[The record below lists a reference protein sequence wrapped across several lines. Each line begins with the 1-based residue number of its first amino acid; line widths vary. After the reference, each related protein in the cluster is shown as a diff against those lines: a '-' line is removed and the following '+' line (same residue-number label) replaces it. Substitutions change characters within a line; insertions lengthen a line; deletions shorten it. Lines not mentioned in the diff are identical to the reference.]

1 VSLKAVV
8 ILLSVL
14 LGLARVWSH
23 RRRGMGPLLAL
34 GLPLDRRELGNA
46 VLGAAIGVFAIGTTF
61 LVAYTTRHVEV
72 VAVGP
77 PAPLVNDIMSFLAV
91 PFVEELL
98 FRSALLGGL
107 LVVLPPNHKWV
118 AVTCSAVVFGALH
131 ALNEHATLLAVLG
144 STLGGLSYGIA
155 FATTQKIWLSFGLHF
170 GWNYAIGPL
179 FGFPISG
186 GIVKRGTFV
195 HQHSVGASW
204 FTGGDYGPEG
214 GVLGMVGRVLVLA
227 LVLVWLADEC
237 RRQSRAAA
245 RKRRAENEVM
255 TWIEETRDTAAWTG

>member
-1 VSLKAVV
+1 MSLNAVV
-8 ILLSVL
+8 ILLSAL
-14 LGLARVWSH
+14 LGLGRVWNH
-23 RRRGMGPLLAL
+23 RRRGVGPLVAL
-34 GLPLDRRELGNA
+34 GLPLNLRELGNA
-46 VLGAAIGVFAIGTTF
+46 ALGATIGLFAIGMTF
-61 LVAYTTRHVEV
+61 LVAYATRHVEV

-77 PAPLVNDIMSFLAV
+77 PAPLVNDIVSFLAV
-91 PFVEELL
+91 PFIEELV

-107 LVVLPPNHKWV
+107 LVILPPNHKWV
-118 AVTCSAVVFGALH
+118 AVICSAVVFGGLH

-155 FATTQKIWLSFGLHF
+155 FATTERIWLSFGLHF

-195 HQHSVGASW
+195 HQHSVGTSW

-214 GVLGMVGRVLVLA
+214 GVVGMVGRVLVLA
-227 LVLVWLADEC
+227 LVLAWLAHL
-237 RRQSRAAA
+237 RRKEAKPRG
-245 RKRRAENEVM
+245 R
-255 TWIEETRDTAAWTG
+255 TT